1 MKGNLYEGCEEKI
14 NDRDI
19 KGANKP
25 GFDELMTDHFVTLS
39 SIWKGGG
46 NTITPPS
53 SGPLLKKCESFAN
66 SVVGPGYSSSGGIS
80 DVIEPCRALRSNPRC
95 KVAE

>member
-25 GFDELMTDHFVTLS
+25 GFDELTTDHFVTLS

-46 NTITPPS
+46 NTKEHSTSI
-53 SGPLLKKCESFAN
+53 
-66 SVVGPGYSSSGGIS
+66 I
-80 DVIEPCRALRSNPRC
+80 RALVKKIVR
-95 KVAE
+95 ALLTA